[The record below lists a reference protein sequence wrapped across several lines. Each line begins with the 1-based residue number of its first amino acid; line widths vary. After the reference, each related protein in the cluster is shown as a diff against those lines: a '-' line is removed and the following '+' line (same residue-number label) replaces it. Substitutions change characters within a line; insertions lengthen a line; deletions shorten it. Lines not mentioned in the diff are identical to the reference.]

1 MRTKGFPDGTLY
13 GAGEEDEVCGRGD
26 MIILFDVEGLL
37 IYLNP
42 DGNDCQYYK

>member
-1 MRTKGFPDGTLY
+1 MAKGFPDDSLY
-13 GAGEEDEVCGRGD
+13 GEREEDGVCGGSD